1 MVYIQHIQ
9 RQYDLEMETFSV
21 NDPIIFLD
29 GRFWDPVE
37 LIVYPSGQ
45 FQNLFSLSITRSQIT
60 RKLSWAG
67 HKWTKWSAVYF
78 IWRALVLI
86 AWWMYY
92 NWPGKYLGGKKTEGT
107 LPRLTSEMD
116 VKVTPPEWEICY
128 GRRLSVEISLNNIYS
143 YWHVCNL
150 HSWYQYKN

>member
-78 IWRALVLI
+78 IWRALGLR
-86 AWWMYY
+86 ALWMYY
-92 NWPGKYLGGKKTEGT
+92 NWPGKYSGKKQREHYRD
-107 LPRLTSEMD
+107 LRLKWTSR
-116 VKVTPPEWEICY
+116 WHHLNGEICY

>member
-78 IWRALVLI
+78 IWRALGLR
-86 AWWMYY
+86 A
-92 NWPGKYLGGKKTEGT
+92 L
-107 LPRLTSEMD
+107 
-116 VKVTPPEWEICY
+116 
-128 GRRLSVEISLNNIYS
+128 
-143 YWHVCNL
+143 
-150 HSWYQYKN
+150 

>member
-92 NWPGKYLGGKKTEGT
+92 NWPGKYSGKKNRGNITEIYVWNGRQGDT
-107 LPRLTSEMD
+107 TWMG
-116 VKVTPPEWEICY
+116 KFVTDEDY
-128 GRRLSVEISLNNIYS
+128 L
-143 YWHVCNL
+143 
-150 HSWYQYKN
+150 

>member
-86 AWWMYY
+86 ARWMYY
-92 NWPGKYLGGKKTEGT
+92 NWPGKYSGKKTEGT
-107 LPRLTSEMD
+107 LPRFTSEMD
-116 VKVTPPEWEICY
+116 VKVTPPEWGNLLRTKIIC
-128 GRRLSVEISLNNIYS
+128 RN
-143 YWHVCNL
+143 
-150 HSWYQYKN
+150 